1 MGIDTLKSRSDFL
14 AVRGGLRASVPSCLI
29 EAKVRPE
36 GRTPF
41 LGPRFGLTVTKKL
54 GNAVKRNRIRRRLKA
69 AIAAAYPRRAIDG
82 CDYVVVA
89 RAAAFDRVFTDIVA
103 DISRAL
109 DLIHKSPQGKHREPR
124 GVDKRPQQVKKPPGR
139 APGVS
144 G

>member
-1 MGIDTLKSRSDFL
+1 M
-14 AVRGGLRASVPSCLI
+14 RASVPSCLI
-29 EAKVRPE
+29 EAKVRSKA
-36 GRTPF
+36 RTPF
-41 LGPRFGLTVTKKL
+41 RGPRFGFTVTKKL

-69 AIAAAYPRRAIDG
+69 AIAAAYSPRTRDG

-89 RAAAFDRVFTDIVA
+89 RAAAFDRVFSDIVA
-103 DISRAL
+103 DIARAL
-109 DLIHKSPQGKHREPR
+109 DLIHKSPQGKQPEPR